1 MTTMPE
7 ARAELI
13 DALTAEGVRASADP
27 TSDTPFV
34 FVTGDGTG
42 DLARVVS
49 GQVVAQY
56 RLVLCG
62 GAWDQAAAATEL
74 DYLKQV
80 VLQALRALPG
90 WTLNG
95 PVGPDTAREQGGGL
109 LLTADAF
116 AARLIDI

>member
-1 MTTMPE
+1 MTTIVE
-7 ARAELI
+7 ARSELI
-13 DALTAEGVRASADP
+13 AAIAATGANASADP
-27 TSDTPFV
+27 GSDTPFV

-42 DLARVVS
+42 DLGRIVS
-49 GQVVAQY
+49 GQVAAQF

-74 DYLKQV
+74 DGLKQS
-80 VLQALRALPG
+80 VLTALRELAG

-95 PVGPDTAREQGGGL
+95 PIGPDTARDQGGGL

>member
-1 MTTMPE
+1 MTTLPE
-7 ARAELI
+7 ARAEI
-13 DALTAEGVRASADP
+13 IGAIAAAGVRASADP
-27 TSDTPFV
+27 LSDTPFV

-42 DLARVVS
+42 DLGRLVS
-49 GQVVAQY
+49 GQVVAQF

-62 GAWDQAAAATEL
+62 GAWDQSAAASEL

-80 VLQALRALPG
+80 VLQALRALDG

-95 PVGPDTAREQGGGL
+95 PIGPDTAREQGGGL